1 MICDTVVGFFIGIRY
16 GIVENPVQPR
26 TCGFVC
32 GPMLQPVNDKNMFH
46 HICISKK
53 KSNFAA

>member
-16 GIVENPVQPR
+16 GIVENPVQTR
-26 TCGFVC
+26 TCGFVG

-53 KSNFAA
+53 KE